1 MGAKAPILHSTTS
14 HQGSREPRPS
24 PPGSE
29 KRKPFAPVTKIKG
42 PSSPATRL
50 QDHRGRKPSRLST
63 KSRVRAA
70 PHLGP
75 SSPALGLQD
84 AQGRQPSRLSTKSRA
99 QAAPRLA
106 PGRPIARNPRPCRRN
121 QGPRTPEPH
130 HNYSPSSETL
140 APVDE
145 IKGPGRPAPRPR
157 AHNCEK
163 PSALST
169 KSRAPDPGTWPP
181 LFPRLQ
187 NPAAKSL
194 PRHE

>member
-29 KRKPFAPVTKIKG
+29 KRKPLARVTKIKG

-50 QDHRGRKPSRLST
+50 QDPGGRKPSRLST
-63 KSRVRAA
+63 KSRVQAA

-84 AQGRQPSRLSTKSRA
+84 AQGRKPSRLSTKSRA

-121 QGPRTPEPH
+121 QGPRTPESDH
-130 HNYSPSSETL
+130 TFSPRSETL

-145 IKGPGRPAPRPR
+145 IKGPGSPAPRPR
-157 AHNCEK
+157 APNCKK

-169 KSRAPDPGTWPP
+169 KSRAPAPGTGWQ
-181 LFPRLQ
+181 LFPHLQ
-187 NPAAKSL
+187 NPPSKPL
-194 PRHE
+194 PRHK